1 MIIDCQRCPGGI
13 PDSQGLTEC
22 DGCVVTF
29 LLGSPTELTDGE
41 VAAMKVLADHDLVP
55 ELRLRAQ

>member
-1 MIIDCQRCPGGI
+1 MIIDCQSCPG
-13 PDSQGLTEC
+13 LRAREC
-22 DGCVVTF
+22 DDCVVTY

-41 VAAMKVLADHDLVP
+41 VAAMEVLARHGIVP